1 MAEVVSAAP
10 SPLAK
15 LSFKPIIKDEL
26 RPTSSERP
34 TATFN
39 PDQHLA
45 FVEEP
50 KKLTLKDVSLPEDIG
65 ISPVACSEPFPL
77 FTEEAIQTMRQ
88 EIFTT
93 EVWENCL
100 HSTSF
105 APCQLRGHC
114 PKYAPF
120 MDQAWNNP
128 KTLEVISKVAG
139 VDLIPNIQ
147 YEVGNI
153 NISIQKAAS
162 DEDKAAAKSGDNTS
176 VTKWHYDAFPFVCVV
191 MMSDATNMLGG
202 ETALKTGTGEVLKVR
217 GPQMVSKTSRWPS
230 VSQLTLLKGYAVI
243 LQGRYVE
250 HQALAAIGGA
260 ERITMITSFRP
271 RDPCVKDDSVL
282 TSIRPISELSEL
294 YYQWAKYR
302 AEVVRARL
310 DAMLNTLEE
319 DHDDGK
325 QTDVRGIKQFL
336 LQNEEYFAITNK
348 EIVEL
353 REPHRAWEGY

>member
-1 MAEVVSAAP
+1 MAEVVSATP

-34 TATFN
+34 TVTFN

-45 FVEEP
+45 FIEDP

-93 EVWENCL
+93 EVIVRSRKP
-100 HSTSF
+100 HFHVTS
-105 APCQLRGHC
+105 QTNSSHT
-114 PKYAPF
+114 YAPF
-120 MDQAWNNP
+120 MDQAWNDP
-128 KTLEVISKVAG
+128 KTLEIISKVAG

-162 DEDKAAAKSGDNTS
+162 DEHKAAAKNGDNTS

-217 GPQMVSKTSRWPS
+217 GPQM
-230 VSQLTLLKGYAVI
+230 GYAVI

-310 DAMLNTLEE
+310 DAMLKTLEE
-319 DHDDGK
+319 DHDAGR
-325 QTDVRGIKQFL
+325 QTDIRGIKQFL
-336 LQNEEYFAITNK
+336 LRNEEYFAITNK
-348 EIVEL
+348 EIVES

>member
-1 MAEVVSAAP
+1 MAEVVSATP

-34 TATFN
+34 SVTFN

-45 FVEEP
+45 FVEDP

-162 DEDKAAAKSGDNTS
+162 DEDKAAAKNGDNTS

-217 GPQMVSKTSRWPS
+217 GPQM
-230 VSQLTLLKGYAVI
+230 
-243 LQGRYVE
+243 GRYVE

-319 DHDDGK
+319 DHDAGK

-348 EIVEL
+348 EIVEM

>member
-1 MAEVVSAAP
+1 M
-10 SPLAK
+10 
-15 LSFKPIIKDEL
+15 DEL

-34 TATFN
+34 TVTFN

-45 FVEEP
+45 FVKDP

-77 FTEEAIQTMRQ
+77 FTEEAIQMMRQ

-128 KTLEVISKVAG
+128 KTLEVISQVAG

-162 DEDKAAAKSGDNTS
+162 DEDKAAVKKGDNTS

-217 GPQMVSKTSRWPS
+217 GPQM
-230 VSQLTLLKGYAVI
+230 GYAVI

-319 DHDDGK
+319 DHDAGK

-348 EIVEL
+348 EIVEM

>member
-1 MAEVVSAAP
+1 MAEVVSATP

-34 TATFN
+34 TVTFN

-114 PKYAPF
+114 PKYVP
-120 MDQAWNNP
+120 P
-128 KTLEVISKVAG
+128 LSR
-139 VDLIPNIQ
+139 
-147 YEVGNI
+147 
-153 NISIQKAAS
+153 
-162 DEDKAAAKSGDNTS
+162 
-176 VTKWHYDAFPFVCVV
+176 H
-191 MMSDATNMLGG
+191 
-202 ETALKTGTGEVLKVR
+202 VL
-217 GPQMVSKTSRWPS
+217 
-230 VSQLTLLKGYAVI
+230 
-243 LQGRYVE
+243 
-250 HQALAAIGGA
+250 
-260 ERITMITSFRP
+260 
-271 RDPCVKDDSVL
+271 D
-282 TSIRPISELSEL
+282 
-294 YYQWAKYR
+294 
-302 AEVVRARL
+302 
-310 DAMLNTLEE
+310 
-319 DHDDGK
+319 
-325 QTDVRGIKQFL
+325 
-336 LQNEEYFAITNK
+336 
-348 EIVEL
+348 
-353 REPHRAWEGY
+353 

>member
-1 MAEVVSAAP
+1 MAEVIPTP
-10 SPLAK
+10 SPLANLK
-15 LSFKPIIKDEL
+15 FKPIIKDEL
-26 RPTSSERP
+26 KSTPASKPASFDPEK
-34 TATFN
+34 
-39 PDQHLA
+39 HLA
-45 FVEEP
+45 FVQEP

-65 ISPVACSEPFPL
+65 ISPIACSEPFPL
-77 FTEEAIQTMRQ
+77 FTEDAIRAMRQ

-120 MDQAWNNP
+120 MNQAWNNP
-128 KTLEVISKVAG
+128 KTLEVISKLAG

-153 NISIQKAAS
+153 NISIQKPA
-162 DEDKAAAKSGDNTS
+162 DDKTTAQTEGNDNIS

-191 MMSDATNMLGG
+191 MMSDATNMQGG

-217 GPQMVSKTSRWPS
+217 GPQM
-230 VSQLTLLKGYAVI
+230 GYAVI

-294 YYQWAKYR
+294 YYQWVKYR
-302 AEVVRARL
+302 AEVVQDRL
-310 DAMLNTLEE
+310 KAMLETLEE
-319 DHDDGK
+319 NHEVGK
-325 QTDVRGIKQFL
+325 QTDVRGIKSFL
-336 LQNEEYFAITNK
+336 QQQEEYLAITNR
-348 EIVEL
+348 EIVET

>member
-93 EVWENCL
+93 EV
-100 HSTSF
+100 
-105 APCQLRGHC
+105 
-114 PKYAPF
+114 YAPF

-217 GPQMVSKTSRWPS
+217 GPQM
-230 VSQLTLLKGYAVI
+230 LTLLKGYAVI

>member
-50 KKLTLKDVSLPEDIG
+50 KKLALKDVSLPEDIG

-93 EVWENCL
+93 EV
-100 HSTSF
+100 
-105 APCQLRGHC
+105 
-114 PKYAPF
+114 YAPF

-217 GPQMVSKTSRWPS
+217 GPQM
-230 VSQLTLLKGYAVI
+230 LTLLKGYAVI

-271 RDPCVKDDSVL
+271 RDPCVKDDSAL

-319 DHDDGK
+319 DHDAGK

>member
-1 MAEVVSAAP
+1 MAEVISATP

-15 LSFKPIIKDEL
+15 LNFKPIIKDEL
-26 RPTSSERP
+26 RSTTTSRP

-39 PDQHLA
+39 PDEHLA
-45 FVEEP
+45 FVEDP
-50 KKLTLKDVSLPEDIG
+50 KKLTLKDISMSEDIG

-100 HSTSF
+100 HSTAF

-120 MDQAWNNP
+120 MDQAWHNP

-153 NISIQKAAS
+153 NISIQSAAS
-162 DEDKAAAKSGDNTS
+162 EKQKADAKKGDNTS

-191 MMSDATNMLGG
+191 MMSDATTMLGG
-202 ETALKTGTGEVLKVR
+202 ETALKTGTGDVLKVR
-217 GPQMVSKTSRWPS
+217 GPQM
-230 VSQLTLLKGYAVI
+230 GYAVI

-302 AEVVRARL
+302 AEVVKDRL
-310 DAMLNTLEE
+310 DAMLKTLEE
-319 DHDDGK
+319 NHEAGK
-325 QTDVRGIKQFL
+325 QTDVRGIKDFL
-336 LQNEEYFAITNK
+336 QQNEEYLAITNK
-348 EIVEL
+348 EIVET
-353 REPHRAWEGY
+353 REPHRAWQGY

>member
-1 MAEVVSAAP
+1 MAEVVSATP
-10 SPLAK
+10 SPLSK

-34 TATFN
+34 SVTFN

-45 FVEEP
+45 FVEDP
-50 KKLTLKDVSLPEDIG
+50 TKLTLKDISLPEDIG

-162 DEDKAAAKSGDNTS
+162 DEDRTAAKSGDNTS

-217 GPQMVSKTSRWPS
+217 GPQMVSKTSQCLKDSP
-230 VSQLTLLKGYAVI
+230 LMLLKGYAVI

-282 TSIRPISELSEL
+282 TSIRPISDLSEL
-294 YYQWAKYR
+294 YYQWTKYR
-302 AEVVRARL
+302 AQVVKARIEG
-310 DAMLNTLEE
+310 MLRILEE
-319 DHDDGK
+319 NHDAGR
-325 QTDVRGIKQFL
+325 QTDVKGIKRFL
-336 LQNEEYFAITNK
+336 KQNEEYLSITNA
-348 EIVEL
+348 EVVET

>member
-50 KKLTLKDVSLPEDIG
+50 KKLALKDVSLPEDIG

-93 EVWENCL
+93 EV
-100 HSTSF
+100 
-105 APCQLRGHC
+105 
-114 PKYAPF
+114 YAPF

-217 GPQMVSKTSRWPS
+217 GPQM
-230 VSQLTLLKGYAVI
+230 GYAVI

-271 RDPCVKDDSVL
+271 RDPCVKDDSAL

-319 DHDDGK
+319 DHDAGK

>member
-1 MAEVVSAAP
+1 MAEVVSATP

-26 RPTSSERP
+26 KPTSSERS
-34 TATFN
+34 TVTFN

-45 FVEEP
+45 FVEDP

-77 FTEEAIQTMRQ
+77 FTEEAIQMMRQ

-162 DEDKAAAKSGDNTS
+162 DKDKAAAKNGDNTS

-217 GPQMVSKTSRWPS
+217 GPQM
-230 VSQLTLLKGYAVI
+230 GYAVI

-271 RDPCVKDDSVL
+271 RDPRVKDDSVL

-310 DAMLNTLEE
+310 DAMLKTLEE
-319 DHDDGK
+319 DHDAGK
-325 QTDVRGIKQFL
+325 QTDIRGIKQFL
-336 LQNEEYFAITNK
+336 LRNEEYFAITNK
-348 EIVEL
+348 EIVEA

>member
-1 MAEVVSAAP
+1 MAEVVPATP

-34 TATFN
+34 IVTFN

-45 FVEEP
+45 FVEDP

-128 KTLEVISKVAG
+128 KTLEVISQVAG

-162 DEDKAAAKSGDNTS
+162 DEDKAAAKNGDNTS

-217 GPQMVSKTSRWPS
+217 GPQM
-230 VSQLTLLKGYAVI
+230 GYAVI

-319 DHDDGK
+319 DHDAGK

-348 EIVEL
+348 EIVEM

>member
-1 MAEVVSAAP
+1 MADIAFATP

-15 LSFKPIIKDEL
+15 LNFTPIIKDNLNPATPAKTE
-26 RPTSSERP
+26 
-34 TATFN
+34 TFN
-39 PDQHLA
+39 PDKHLA
-45 FVEEP
+45 FVNDP
-50 KKLTLKDVSLPEDIG
+50 KKLSLKDVSLPEHIG
-65 ISPVACSEPFPL
+65 ISQVACSEPFPL
-77 FTEEAIQTMRQ
+77 FTEEAIQYMRR

-100 HSTSF
+100 HSTRF

-120 MDQAWNNP
+120 MNQAWNDP
-128 KTLEVISKVAG
+128 KTLAVISQVAG

-153 NISIQKAAS
+153 NISVQSKTGDQERTQINAS
-162 DEDKAAAKSGDNTS
+162 NNTS

-191 MMSDATNMLGG
+191 MMSDATNMVGG
-202 ETALKTGTGEVLKVR
+202 ETAIKTGTGEILKVR
-217 GPQMVSKTSRWPS
+217 GPQMGS
-230 VSQLTLLKGYAVI
+230 AVI

-271 RDPCVKDDSVL
+271 RDPCIKDDSVL
-282 TSIRPISELSEL
+282 TSIRPISEHSEL

-302 AEVVRARL
+302 IEVLQERL
-310 DAMLNTLEE
+310 KAIHGILEE
-319 DHDDGK
+319 IHQAK
-325 QTDVRGIKQFL
+325 KPIDVGAVKRL
-336 LQNEEYFAITNK
+336 LAQQEDYIAITNR
-348 EIVEL
+348 EIVEV
-353 REPHRAWEGY
+353 REPHLDWDGK

>member
-1 MAEVVSAAP
+1 MAEVVSATL

-34 TATFN
+34 TVTFN
-39 PDQHLA
+39 PEQHLA
-45 FVEEP
+45 FVEDP
-50 KKLTLKDVSLPEDIG
+50 KKFTLKDISLPEDIG

-162 DEDKAAAKSGDNTS
+162 DEDKAAAKNRDNTS

-217 GPQMVSKTSRWPS
+217 GPQM
-230 VSQLTLLKGYAVI
+230 
-243 LQGRYVE
+243 
-250 HQALAAIGGA
+250 
-260 ERITMITSFRP
+260 
-271 RDPCVKDDSVL
+271 DDSVL

-302 AEVVRARL
+302 AQVVKARME
-310 DAMLNTLEE
+310 AMLHTLEE
-319 DHDDGK
+319 NHDAGR
-325 QTDVRGIKQFL
+325 QTDVKEIKRFL
-336 LQNEEYFAITNK
+336 KQNEEYLSITDA
-348 EIVEL
+348 EVVET

>member
-1 MAEVVSAAP
+1 MAEVVSATP

-100 HSTSF
+100 HST
-105 APCQLRGHC
+105 
-114 PKYAPF
+114 YAPF

-162 DEDKAAAKSGDNTS
+162 DEDKAAAKNGDNTS

-217 GPQMVSKTSRWPS
+217 GPQM
-230 VSQLTLLKGYAVI
+230 GYAVI

-302 AEVVRARL
+302 AEVVRARI
-310 DAMLNTLEE
+310 DDMLKMLEE
-319 DHDDGK
+319 NHDAGR
-325 QTDVRGIKQFL
+325 QTDVKEIKRFL
-336 LQNEEYFAITNK
+336 KQNEEYLSITNA
-348 EIVEL
+348 EVVEF

>member
-15 LSFKPIIKDEL
+15 LTFKPIIKDEL

-39 PDQHLA
+39 PDQHPA

-93 EVWENCL
+93 EV
-100 HSTSF
+100 
-105 APCQLRGHC
+105 
-114 PKYAPF
+114 YAPF

-153 NISIQKAAS
+153 NINIQKAAS

-176 VTKWHYDAFPFVCVV
+176 VTQWHYDAFPFVCVV

-217 GPQMVSKTSRWPS
+217 GPQMWPS

-260 ERITMITSFRP
+260 ERITIITSFRP
-271 RDPCVKDDSVL
+271 RDPCVKDDSAL

-310 DAMLNTLEE
+310 DAILNTLEE
-319 DHDDGK
+319 DHDAGK